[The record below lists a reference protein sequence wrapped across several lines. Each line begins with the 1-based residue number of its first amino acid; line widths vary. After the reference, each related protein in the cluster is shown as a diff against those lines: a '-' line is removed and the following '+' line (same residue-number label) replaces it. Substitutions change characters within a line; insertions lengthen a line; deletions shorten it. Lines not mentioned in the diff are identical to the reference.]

1 MESVRTYNSIRRP
14 AKVLAA
20 ALAAVL
26 LVAACGGGD
35 NGGGANADA
44 AEAGG
49 DTLERMRTQ
58 GYARLAIANEPPYT
72 KVETDGTIAGAEPE
86 IAAAVLERLGI
97 PEVQGVVTPY
107 ASMIPGLQADRWD
120 MITAGLFMKESRCKE
135 VAYTE
140 PVIVSTE
147 SFLVEEGNPQDL
159 RTVADAK
166 QEGLDVAVLPGAFE
180 EGILKAADFPSGQIV
195 HVPDA
200 RSGVDALK
208 AGRADAFLL
217 PTLSLAEIK
226 PEGFDITPPIPD
238 APRTGSGAA
247 FRKSDVALRDAYNE
261 ELAAFKETP
270 EFEAILTKWGFSAEA
285 VEGTTAEELC
295 QNPG

>member
-1 MESVRTYNSIRRP
+1 MRSIRTCTSIRRS
-14 AKVLAA
+14 VQLVIV
-20 ALAAVL
+20 ALPVAL
-26 LVAACGGGD
+26 LLAACGGD
-35 NGGGANADA
+35 NGAT
-44 AEAGG
+44 AEGGG
-49 DTLERMRTQ
+49 DTLERMRAQ

-72 KVETDGTIAGAEPE
+72 KVETDGTVAGAEPE
-86 IAAAVLERLGI
+86 IAAAVLEMLGI

-120 MITAGLFMKESRCKE
+120 MITAGLFMKQSRCQE

-147 SFLVEEGNPQDL
+147 SFLVAEGNPKGVQ
-159 RTVADAK
+159 TVAGAK
-166 QEGLDVAVLPGAFE
+166 QAGLDVAVLPGAFE
-180 EGILKAADFPSGQIV
+180 EGILKTAGFPPAQIV
-195 HVPDA
+195 AVPDA

-217 PTLSLAEIK
+217 PTLSLEEIK
-226 PEGFDITPPIPD
+226 PKGFDVTPPIPD

-261 ELAAFKETP
+261 KLAEFKQTP

-285 VEGTTAEELC
+285 VEGVTAEELC

>member
-1 MESVRTYNSIRRP
+1 MRSIRTCSSIRRP
-14 AKVLAA
+14 VHVVVALPLA
-20 ALAAVL
+20 L
-26 LVAACGGGD
+26 LLAACGVGD
-35 NGGGANADA
+35 NGGGNGGP
-44 AEAGG
+44 AEASG
-49 DTLERMRTQ
+49 DTLERMRAQ

-72 KVETDGTIAGAEPE
+72 KVETDGTVAGAEPE
-86 IAAAVLERLGI
+86 IAAAVLEMLGI

-120 MITAGLFMKESRCKE
+120 MITAGLFMKQSRCQE

-147 SFLVEEGNPQDL
+147 SFLVEEGNPKGIQ
-159 RTVADAK
+159 TVADAE
-166 QEGLDVAVLPGAFE
+166 QAGVDVAVLPGAFE
-180 EGILKAADFPSGQIV
+180 EGILKAADFPPAQIV
-195 HVPDA
+195 PVPDA

-208 AGRADAFLL
+208 GGRADAFLL
-217 PTLSLAEIK
+217 PTLSLEEIK

-238 APRTGSGAA
+238 APKTGSGAA

-261 ELAAFKETP
+261 KLAEFKQTP